1 MQHNSQLPKN
11 YKEKEAFRQFIRE
24 GIHGLL
30 TVCFCLFTLRHKFNA
45 FIDWLL
51 LFVALGILKDED
63 GVPEDEENF
72 EEAIRHVNTALNPTK
87 VPNLKFSL
95 HF

>member
-1 MQHNSQLPKN
+1 M
-11 YKEKEAFRQFIRE
+11 
-24 GIHGLL
+24 
-30 TVCFCLFTLRHKFNA
+30 
-45 FIDWLL
+45 
-51 LFVALGILKDED
+51 ALGILKDED

-87 VPNLKFSL
+87 VPNLKFSS

>member
-30 TVCFCLFTLRHKFNA
+30 TVHCLFTFSVLT
-45 FIDWLL
+45 DWLL
-51 LFVALGILKDED
+51 LFVALGILKDEN

-87 VPNLKFSL
+87 VPHLKFSS

>member
-1 MQHNSQLPKN
+1 MDFSLDFPL
-11 YKEKEAFRQFIRE
+11 FIYFQCV
-24 GIHGLL
+24 H
-30 TVCFCLFTLRHKFNA
+30 
-45 FIDWLL
+45 WLIIV
-51 LFVALGILKDED
+51 VALGILKDED

-87 VPNLKFSL
+87 VPHLKFSS